1 MSRDRHGSDQ
11 NNSGEV
17 SDEVLVERTRGGRLE
32 TFDQLYERHA
42 PAAWRTALAV
52 TGNVHDAADA
62 VAEAFSRVLKAVPAG
77 HLDDPACFRPYLLT
91 ATRNSALDILRRN
104 ARVRP
109 TGDMGALD
117 RPVTSRGPSEQLVA
131 SADAS
136 MVATAFAALPE
147 RWRTVLWL
155 TEVEGVAPSDAA
167 SVLHTSPN
175 AVAQLGVRA
184 RAGLRQQFIQ
194 AHLRSNAAAGCQST
208 VKILGPYAAGSLT
221 AKATAR
227 VDGHLVNCSA
237 CAERLADL
245 NELCTSLRRV
255 TVPAIPATLAAWAA
269 ARSKLAGHAALAG
282 SRHAGI
288 AGSRHAGIA
297 ASRHGA
303 FSALPVIT
311 AKPLVGAALGIIG
324 VGIIGAS
331 VMGQSFAP
339 MPQAAQP
346 STNLAGGAPPN
357 HVRHIGPAGGPPS
370 PAASGAPGSP
380 ASPAGP
386 AALTNLA
393 TAAGPA
399 SVPTGSV
406 SGGAVNGGAVGLGP
420 AGAGPVPSGQEATA
434 RPSMSG
440 VVASTGRPTGGSPAP
455 TTPRSDPRGGQGA
468 GGPPT
473 PQSPIS
479 PPPTTSP
486 PAVRTPLVQVAANM
500 PVATAPVS
508 ASVGVGP
515 GSCTGV
521 GVASVHLGCT
531 QSTNNQPSTTQPSLS
546 VSGSLVGGVTS
557 GLGLLR

>member
-1 MSRDRHGSDQ
+1 MSKDRHGSDQ
-11 NNSGEV
+11 DNSSEI
-17 SDEVLVERTRGGRLE
+17 SDEVLVERTRGGRLG

-62 VAEAFSRVLKAVPAG
+62 VAEAFSRVLRAVPAG
-77 HLDDPACFRPYLLT
+77 QLDDPACFRPYLLT
-91 ATRNSALDILRRN
+91 ATRHSALDILRRN

-109 TGDMGALD
+109 MGDMTTLD
-117 RPVTSRGPSEQLVA
+117 RPVTAKGPSEQLMA

-194 AHLRSNAAAGCQST
+194 AHLRSDAAEGCRST
-208 VKILGPYAAGSLT
+208 VKVLGPYAAGSLT

-237 CAERLADL
+237 CAERLAEL
-245 NELCTSLRRV
+245 NDLCTNLRRV
-255 TVPAIPATLAAWAA
+255 IVPAIPATLAAWAA

-288 AGSRHAGIA
+288 AASRHAGIV
-297 ASRHGA
+297 ASRHGV

-339 MPQAAQP
+339 MPQAQP
-346 STNLAGGAPPN
+346 SPNLAGAAPPN
-357 HVRHIGPAGGPPS
+357 HVRHIGPLDVPTSPGPSGFPGS
-370 PAASGAPGSP
+370 AASPT
-380 ASPAGP
+380 GP
-386 AALTNLA
+386 TALTNLA
-393 TAAGPA
+393 
-399 SVPTGSV
+399 
-406 SGGAVNGGAVGLGP
+406 AV
-420 AGAGPVPSGQEATA
+420 AGPVSALPGPGANGAVASASMDNGSMAKGLPA
-434 RPSMSG
+434 AAPSMSA
-440 VVASTGRPTGGSPAP
+440 VVASTGLPSSGSPAQ
-455 TTPRSDPRGGQGA
+455 TTPRSDPSQGGQVTQGSPNASGA
-468 GGPPT
+468 HTPSPSTPSPT
-473 PQSPIS
+473 
-479 PPPTTSP
+479 TTSP
-486 PAVRTPLVQVAANM
+486 PASRTPVLQVAANM

-515 GSCTGV
+515 ASCTGV
-521 GVASVHLGCT
+521 GVASVHLGCP
-531 QSTNNQPSTTQPSLS
+531 QPASTQPSVNLT
-546 VSGSLVGGVTS
+546 GSLVNGVSS
-557 GLGLLR
+557 GLGLLH